1 MHLCICV
8 WVCVCV
14 CECVYLCVSMW
25 KFAYLCICVCVCERQ
40 IRVCRKKHNKK
51 TQTNQRLQ
59 INKHTNIRKGN
70 SRLQPLQ
77 TLICFFTHTCVY
89 WFVHLWVFICSSV
102 CVYYLYTVSVRRD
115 ECFFKWV
122 CFKGRKKKSEDDA
135 ARKKED
141 KRKKKQ
147 IKKRHN
153 KVTQKAHRK
162 RQIPKNGTKKK
173 TCSHRC

>member
-59 INKHTNIRKGN
+59 INKHTKYGKAICVC
-70 SRLQPLQ
+70 SR
-77 TLICFFTHTCVY
+77 CRHYFFFCTHTCVY

-102 CVYYLYTVSVRRD
+102 CVYYLCSNLVMGLLQECLEMCEICIHCFLFPSSKIAVKSDKSETVS
-115 ECFFKWV
+115 E
-122 CFKGRKKKSEDDA
+122 
-135 ARKKED
+135 
-141 KRKKKQ
+141 KQ
-147 IKKRHN
+147 R
-153 KVTQKAHRK
+153 
-162 RQIPKNGTKKK
+162 
-173 TCSHRC
+173 